1 MKKDR
6 PDSDGLSRLLRDFR
20 EAELRKEEIPS
31 VWPAVRS
38 VIAGDSVPAKSL
50 FRRKRILRISRP
62 IWWGAAAAAVLVLL
76 IVVAP
81 AVFSPPKLPANYCR
95 IDRISSPE
103 HQLMIYQG
111 KEDGFTIIWLM
122 E

>member
-1 MKKDR
+1 MEKDR
-6 PDSDGLSRLLRDFR
+6 PDNNGLSRLLRDFR

-38 VIAGDSVPAKSL
+38 VIAGDSAPAGSL
-50 FRRKRILRISRP
+50 FRRKRTLRISRP
-62 IWWGAAAAAVLVLL
+62 IWWGVAAAVAAALL
-76 IVVAP
+76 IVVVP
-81 AVFSPPKLPANYCR
+81 SIFSPAKLPANYCR
-95 IDRISSPE
+95 IERISSPE

-111 KEDGFTIIWLM
+111 KEDGLTIIWLM

>member
-1 MKKDR
+1 MEKNR
-6 PDSDGLSRLLRDFR
+6 PDSNGLSRLLRDFR
-20 EAELRKEEIPS
+20 NAELRRGNIPS
-31 VWPAVRS
+31 VWPVVRS
-38 VIAGDSVPAKSL
+38 VIAGDSAPAEPL

-62 IWWGAAAAAVLVLL
+62 IWWGAAAAVAAILL
-76 IVVAP
+76 IVVVP
-81 AVFSPPKLPANYCR
+81 SIFSPAKLPANYCR
-95 IDRISSPE
+95 IERISSPE